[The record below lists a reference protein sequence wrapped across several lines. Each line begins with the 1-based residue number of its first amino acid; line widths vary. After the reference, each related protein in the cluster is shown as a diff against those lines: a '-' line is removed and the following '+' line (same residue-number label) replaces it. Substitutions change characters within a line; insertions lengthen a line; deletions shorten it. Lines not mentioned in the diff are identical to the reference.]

1 MLRIAWPPRWSLK
14 RKAIAIAPRESETIF
29 RLLAEN
35 ARDIVTRVGPDGLW
49 RYVSPA
55 AQRIIGVSPEALVGL
70 KTLDFV
76 HPDDRPAMLERM
88 TRLQEGQ
95 DEEQQP
101 TFRIIR
107 PDGIEV
113 RIEASSQVLFD
124 PVTGRPDGYVSILRD
139 VTQRVVT
146 EAGLRDSE
154 ERYRL
159 LLESGGV
166 TEAIY
171 MLDVEGNVESWN
183 AGAER
188 IKGYTPA
195 EIIGQNFTKFF
206 TPEDVAG
213 GEPAHMLAAARA
225 KGKFTATAWRVR
237 KDGSQFWAHVTL
249 EPIRKVDGTL
259 RGFVKVTQ
267 DVTGQ
272 RVEEAQ
278 RAAIIEAAPNGMM
291 IVDEAGIIALANS
304 QVERIFDY
312 PAGSL
317 LGQSVEILVPD
328 GFRARHR
335 DLRAAFTSGR
345 SDQGMAPQRQFIGRK
360 RDGSALTIEIML
372 NSVKTPIGGIV
383 VASLV
388 DVTDKVRQ
396 AAEKQEAEKRERLAA
411 AAANAH
417 LDRLSRRLAKARDRA
432 ERANQAKSRF
442 LAGITHELRT
452 PLHGIMGYAELLS
465 LEGNLNPTQVERL
478 EVMMASGQH
487 LLSMINA
494 VLDMSQI
501 ESDQLELQTNQID
514 LPSLVRVCLDVIRPA
529 AEAKGLALVAAP
541 LPPLHV
547 VADPTRLRQV
557 LINLL
562 GNAVKFT
569 PAGSVEVRLRLV
581 EAGAWVRLEVA
592 DTGPGIRPIHRD
604 KLFQTFER
612 LNAEAVSGIEGAG
625 LGLAIAARLM
635 RLMGGRVGY
644 ADNPCGGSVFW
655 LELPLHMVAP
665 SMAIEAAA
673 PSGPG
678 TTPRLRVLIAD
689 DEALNR
695 SIAAKFLTM
704 AGHEVVCV
712 DSGAA
717 AVEAVATEDFDAV
730 LMDVRMPGMNGM
742 VATRRIRALPGPRG
756 EVWVVAVTAH
766 AFAQQIEMCR
776 QAGMDGH
783 VAKPFKQAVLLAAL
797 ENIVPGRSRP
807 EASGVA
813 ATKAGPE
820 GPMFDRAM
828 FEGVRSILP
837 AAELAEHLQTLIT
850 RCKALMDTLCQ
861 PDMSAHVDEIAED
874 AHRLAGSAG
883 AIGLLSVAAAARQ
896 FEASVN
902 NTDAAEVSRL
912 AGQLAAAI
920 DASLPILRQMLP
932 VAATVVM

>member
-1 MLRIAWPPRWSLK
+1 MPSSICRRSNPINSSCRP
-14 RKAIAIAPRESETIF
+14 SE
-29 RLLAEN
+29 
-35 ARDIVTRVGPDGLW
+35 
-49 RYVSPA
+49 
-55 AQRIIGVSPEALVGL
+55 
-70 KTLDFV
+70 
-76 HPDDRPAMLERM
+76 
-88 TRLQEGQ
+88 
-95 DEEQQP
+95 
-101 TFRIIR
+101 
-107 PDGIEV
+107 
-113 RIEASSQVLFD
+113 
-124 PVTGRPDGYVSILRD
+124 
-139 VTQRVVT
+139 
-146 EAGLRDSE
+146 
-154 ERYRL
+154 
-159 LLESGGV
+159 
-166 TEAIY
+166 
-171 MLDVEGNVESWN
+171 
-183 AGAER
+183 
-188 IKGYTPA
+188 
-195 EIIGQNFTKFF
+195 
-206 TPEDVAG
+206 
-213 GEPAHMLAAARA
+213 
-225 KGKFTATAWRVR
+225 
-237 KDGSQFWAHVTL
+237 
-249 EPIRKVDGTL
+249 
-259 RGFVKVTQ
+259 
-267 DVTGQ
+267 
-272 RVEEAQ
+272 
-278 RAAIIEAAPNGMM
+278 
-291 IVDEAGIIALANS
+291 
-304 QVERIFDY
+304 
-312 PAGSL
+312 
-317 LGQSVEILVPD
+317 
-328 GFRARHR
+328 
-335 DLRAAFTSGR
+335 
-345 SDQGMAPQRQFIGRK
+345 
-360 RDGSALTIEIML
+360 
-372 NSVKTPIGGIV
+372 
-383 VASLV
+383 
-388 DVTDKVRQ
+388 
-396 AAEKQEAEKRERLAA
+396 
-411 AAANAH
+411 
-417 LDRLSRRLAKARDRA
+417 
-432 ERANQAKSRF
+432 
-442 LAGITHELRT
+442 
-452 PLHGIMGYAELLS
+452 
-465 LEGNLNPTQVERL
+465 
-478 EVMMASGQH
+478 
-487 LLSMINA
+487 
-494 VLDMSQI
+494 
-501 ESDQLELQTNQID
+501 ID

-562 GNAVKFT
+562 GNAVKS
-569 PAGSVEVRLRLV
+569 PPLARWKYACDRWKPGI
-581 EAGAWVRLEVA
+581 
-592 DTGPGIRPIHRD
+592 GPSGGGGYRAGIRPIHRD

-655 LELPLHMVAP
+655 LELPLHIVAP

-673 PSGPG
+673 PSVPG

-813 ATKAGPE
+813 ATKAEPE
-820 GPMFDRAM
+820 DPMFDRAM

-850 RCKALMDTLCQ
+850 RSKALMDTLCQ

-883 AIGLLSVAAAARQ
+883 AMGLLSVAAAARQ

-902 NTDAAEVSRL
+902 NTDAAE
-912 AGQLAAAI
+912 
-920 DASLPILRQMLP
+920 
-932 VAATVVM
+932 